1 VYYTTN
7 LGKIMSTKRYDW
19 SGLAGAS
26 SLLNNNSNQD
36 SLQGM
41 LYQAPST
48 NMFKGTDLGNFT
60 DTDFTATTGSAA
72 IDNFTPV
79 DIPAG
84 EEGFFDNILSDKY
97 KAGNI
102 AGLASSLAQLAAL
115 PAMLKQAKLQ
125 NKSLQFNLDTA
136 KNEQAKRNKNIA
148 GFNAFR
154 G

>member
-1 VYYTTN
+1 MAVNN
-7 LGKIMSTKRYDW
+7 LLPYSSPGLGMS
-19 SGLAGAS
+19 LAGG
-26 SLLNNNSNQD
+26 NNMS
-36 SLQGM
+36 GM
-41 LYQAPST
+41 TYQAPSYF
-48 NMFKGTDLGNFT
+48 M
-60 DTDFTATTGSAA
+60 DTDYTAPTGSAA
-72 IDNFTPV
+72 IDNFTPAN
-79 DIPAG
+79 IPAG

-115 PAMLKQAKLQ
+115 PTMLNQAKLQ

>member
-1 VYYTTN
+1 MPVNN
-7 LGKIMSTKRYDW
+7 LLPYSSPGLGLSFASGNNMS
-19 SGLAGAS
+19 
-26 SLLNNNSNQD
+26 
-36 SLQGM
+36 GM
-41 LYQAPST
+41 TYPTPSY
-48 NMFKGTDLGNFT
+48 NMFKGTDLGNFM
-60 DTDFTATTGSAA
+60 DTDFTVTTGSAVL
-72 IDNFTPV
+72 DNFTPV
-79 DIPAG
+79 DISAG

-115 PAMLKQAKLQ
+115 PTMLKQAKLQ
-125 NKSLQFNLDTA
+125 NKSLQFNLNTA

>member
-1 VYYTTN
+1 MAGYNPLSYSSPG
-7 LGKIMSTKRYDW
+7 LGMS
-19 SGLAGAS
+19 LAGSTNMA
-26 SLLNNNSNQD
+26 
-36 SLQGM
+36 GM
-41 LYQAPST
+41 NYQAPSLD
-48 NMFKGTDLGNFT
+48 MFKGTDVGNFM
-60 DTDFTATTGSAA
+60 DTDYTAPTGSAA
-72 IDNFTPV
+72 IDNFTPAN
-79 DIPAG
+79 IPAG

-115 PAMLKQAKLQ
+115 PTMLKQAKLQ

-136 KNEQAKRNKNIA
+136 KDEQAKRSKNIA

>member
-1 VYYTTN
+1 MAGGYNPLSYSSPG
-7 LGKIMSTKRYDW
+7 LGMS
-19 SGLAGAS
+19 LAS
-26 SLLNNNSNQD
+26 SNNMS
-36 SLQGM
+36 GM
-41 LYQAPST
+41 SYQAPSYDL
-48 NMFKGTDLGNFT
+48 FKGNDVGSIM

-79 DIPAG
+79 DIAAS

-115 PAMLKQAKLQ
+115 PTMLKQAKLQ

-136 KNEQAKRNKNIA
+136 KDEQAKRNKNIA